1 MSSGSRGPA
10 TAGARVLGR
19 RGRVVVTR
27 DDGAG
32 GPSLAGQA
40 YASSPFTLR
49 GKTIG
54 SRYVYLTL
62 ISQARPRCCWP
73 TVRPRRSTQRSRRS
87 TRRARPRAAGLPIP
101 SGAAQDRRRQRQ
113 PSLDDPQRTHQGA
126 GGIRLRVRI
135 VHDHPGGRRTRAH
148 RPTPSPGHRHRPS
161 LKGST
166 RANGLSG
173 KP

>member
-113 PSLDDPQRTHQGA
+113 PGVDDPQRTQQSA
-126 GGIRLRVRI
+126 GGLASTEGAEEALPAQISRLCARGTAG
-135 VHDHPGGRRTRAH
+135 PGVG
-148 RPTPSPGHRHRPS
+148 
-161 LKGST
+161 
-166 RANGLSG
+166 G
-173 KP
+173 KEGP

>member
-113 PSLDDPQRTHQGA
+113 PGVDDPQRTQQSA
-126 GGIRLRVRI
+126 GGLASTEGAEGALPAQISRLCARGTTG
-135 VHDHPGGRRTRAH
+135 PGVG
-148 RPTPSPGHRHRPS
+148 
-161 LKGST
+161 
-166 RANGLSG
+166 G
-173 KP
+173 KEGP